1 MENSLLIGLSR
12 QVALAREINVIANNV
27 ANVSTNGFKA
37 RSSIF
42 EEYMMPNARAEE
54 FPRADRAFA
63 YVIDADTPL
72 DLSQGATEQTGNP
85 LDVAIQGD
93 GFLVVDTP
101 QGERFTRNGAM
112 QLDAQGRLVNSDGF
126 LVLGDGGPIAIDPEA
141 TDLTISPDGVVTSAA
156 GQFGQLRL
164 VRFDNPQSLSNAGAN
179 LFVTDEEPMPA
190 TETATL
196 RSGMVERSNVNAV
209 LEMTRMMDVSR
220 AYTSIA
226 GMIQRMAELQRN
238 AVQRLGEIA

>member
-37 RSSIF
+37 RSSVF
-42 EEYMMPNARAEE
+42 EEYMMPTARAEE
-54 FPRADRAFA
+54 FPRADRMFS

-72 DLSQGATEQTGNP
+72 DLSQGAVEQTGNP
-85 LDVAIQGD
+85 LDVAVRGD

-112 QLDAQGRLVNSDGF
+112 QLDNQGRLVNSDGF
-126 LVLGDGGPIAIDPEA
+126 LVLGDGGPLAVDPEA
-141 TDLTISPDGVVTSAA
+141 TDLTISADGVVSSAA
-156 GQFGQLRL
+156 GEFGKLRL
-164 VRFDNPQSLSNAGAN
+164 VRFDDPQALRNAGAN
-179 LFVTDEEPMPA
+179 LFVTEEEPLPA
-190 TETATL
+190 LDTASL
-196 RSGMVERSNVNAV
+196 QSGMIERSNVNAV

-226 GMIQRMAELQRN
+226 GMIQRMAETQRT
-238 AVQRLGEIA
+238 AVQRLGEVA

>member
-12 QVALAREINVIANNV
+12 QVALARELDVIANNM

-37 RSSIF
+37 RSSVF
-42 EEYMMPNARAEE
+42 EQYMMPTARAED
-54 FPRADRAFA
+54 FPRADRVFR

-72 DLSQGATEQTGNP
+72 DLSQGAVEQTGNP

-93 GFLVVDTP
+93 GFLVVETP

-112 QLDAQGRLVNSDGF
+112 QLDNQGRLVNSDGF
-126 LVLGDGGPIAIDPEA
+126 LVLGDGGPIAVDPQA
-141 TDLTISPDGVVTSAA
+141 TDLTISPDGVVSSSA
-156 GQFGQLRL
+156 GEFGQLRV
-164 VRFDNPQSLSNAGAN
+164 VRFENPQGLRNVGAN
-179 LFVTDEEPMPA
+179 LFLTGEEPLPA
-190 TETATL
+190 LDTATL
-196 RSGMVERSNVNAV
+196 RNGMIERSNVNAV

-226 GMIQRMAELQRN
+226 GMIQRMAETQRT
-238 AVQRLGEIA
+238 AVQRLGENA